1 MKVTVRLKLN
11 EDEWED
17 VRKHKEFRHIAPLSY
32 CREFFFERPAN
43 LDAIINWLKCNPL
56 KCPHFKEKPNDR

>member
-32 CREFFFERPAN
+32 CRESVSYTHLTLPTN
-43 LDAIINWLKCNPL
+43 
-56 KCPHFKEKPNDR
+56 